1 LKYCL
6 TSLIFSP
13 KIFPSF
19 SNPVTFPLNK
29 KQDSPKLYRMKKYS
43 FVKMNGAG
51 NDFIVFN
58 KDEAAGLQFSPS
70 FIKKLCDRRFGIGA
84 DGVITVAKSEVHDF
98 EMEYFNADGTTG
110 TLCGNGARCA
120 IQFAEKFSISKG
132 KSVKFLSNGV
142 NFSGN
147 VLEDGLVKFNLNDP
161 ETLKENFLLN
171 ISGSE
176 INANFI
182 DTGSPHVV
190 FFLDDPTLKE
200 FNLNGQHKSI
210 DDFPVFSFGKEV
222 RYLNDFAPAGTNVN
236 FLEIRDSKIYIR
248 TYERGVEDE
257 TLACGTGSVAS
268 AIITYLQ
275 KQIPP
280 PLTLVTRGGDKLIVD
295 FSAEGTIIK
304 NVSLTGPAKINFT
317 GEYTF

>member
-1 LKYCL
+1 
-6 TSLIFSP
+6 
-13 KIFPSF
+13 
-19 SNPVTFPLNK
+19 
-29 KQDSPKLYRMKKYS
+29 MKKYS

-58 KDEAAGLQFSPS
+58 KDEVTGLQFSPS
-70 FIKKLCDRRFGIGA
+70 LIKKLCDRRFGIGA
-84 DGVITVAKSEVHDF
+84 DGVITVGRSEFHDF

-110 TLCGNGARCA
+110 ALCGNGARCA
-120 IQFAEKFSISKG
+120 IQFAEKFGISKG

-142 NFSGN
+142 NFSGE
-147 VLEDGLVKFNLNDP
+147 VLEDGFIRFNLNSPDS
-161 ETLKENFLLN
+161 LKENFIIN
-171 ISGSE
+171 VSGTE
-176 INANFI
+176 FNANFI
-182 DTGSPHVV
+182 NTGSPHVV

-200 FNLNGQHKSI
+200 FNFGGQYSSI
-210 DDFPVFSFGKEV
+210 EDFPVYKFGKEV
-222 RYLNDFAPAGTNVN
+222 RNLNAFAPAGTNVN
-236 FLEIRDSKIYIR
+236 FLEIKDSVIHIR

-268 AIITYLQ
+268 AIVTYLQ

-280 PLTLVTRGGDKLIVD
+280 PLTLVTRGGDKLIVA

-304 NVSLTGPAKINFT
+304 NVSLTGSAKINFT

>member
-1 LKYCL
+1 
-6 TSLIFSP
+6 
-13 KIFPSF
+13 
-19 SNPVTFPLNK
+19 
-29 KQDSPKLYRMKKYS
+29 MKKYS

-58 KDEAAGLQFSPS
+58 KDDVTGLQFSPS
-70 FIKKLCDRRFGIGA
+70 LIKKLCDRRFGIGS
-84 DGVITVAKSEVHDF
+84 DGIITVAKSEAHDF

-120 IQFAEKFSISKG
+120 IQFAENFGFSKS
-132 KSVKFLSNGV
+132 KSVKFLSNGN

-147 VLEDGLVKFNLNDP
+147 VLEDGLIRFNLNTPDS
-161 ETLKENFLLN
+161 LKENFVVKV
-171 ISGSE
+171 SGKE
-176 INANFI
+176 INTNFI
-182 DTGSPHVV
+182 NTGSPHVV

-200 FNLNGQHKSI
+200 FNLNGQYKSI
-210 DDFPVFSFGKEV
+210 EDFPVFSFGKEV
-222 RYLNDFAPAGTNVN
+222 RYSSAFAPAGTNVN
-236 FLEIRDSKIYIR
+236 FLEVKDSIIYIR

-268 AIITYLQ
+268 AIITFLQ

-295 FSAEGTIIK
+295 FSTEDKLIK

-317 GEYTF
+317 GEFTL

>member
-1 LKYCL
+1 
-6 TSLIFSP
+6 
-13 KIFPSF
+13 
-19 SNPVTFPLNK
+19 
-29 KQDSPKLYRMKKYS
+29 MKKYS

-58 KDEAAGLQFSPS
+58 KDEAVGLQFSPS

-84 DGVITVAKSEVHDF
+84 DGVITVTKSEALDF

-142 NFSGN
+142 NFSGE
-147 VLEDGLVKFNLNDP
+147 VLEDGFIRFNLNSPDS
-161 ETLKENFLLN
+161 LKENFIIN
-171 ISGSE
+171 VSGTE
-176 INANFI
+176 FNANFI
-182 DTGSPHVV
+182 NTGSPHVV

-200 FNLNGQHKSI
+200 SNFGARFISI
-210 DDFPVFSFGKEV
+210 EDFPVYSFGKEV
-222 RYLNDFAPAGTNVN
+222 RNLITFAPAGTNVN
-236 FLEIRDSKIYIR
+236 FIEIRDSIVYIR

-268 AIITYLQ
+268 AIITFLQ

>member
-1 LKYCL
+1 
-6 TSLIFSP
+6 
-13 KIFPSF
+13 
-19 SNPVTFPLNK
+19 
-29 KQDSPKLYRMKKYS
+29 MKKYS

-58 KDEAAGLQFSPS
+58 KDEAVGLQFASPL
-70 FIKKLCDRRFGIGA
+70 IKKLCDRRFGIGA
-84 DGVITVAKSEVHDF
+84 DGVITVAKSETHDF

-142 NFSGN
+142 DFSGK
-147 VLEDGLVKFNLNDP
+147 VLEDGFIRFNLNSPDS
-161 ETLKENFLLN
+161 LKENFIIN
-171 ISGSE
+171 VSGAE
-176 INANFI
+176 VNTNFI
-182 DTGSPHVV
+182 NTGSPHVV
-190 FFLDDPTLKE
+190 FFLDDPTIRKSHLSGE
-200 FNLNGQHKSI
+200 FISI
-210 DDFPVFSFGKEV
+210 DDFPVYSFGKEV
-222 RYLNDFAPAGTNVN
+222 RYLNTFAPSGTNVN
-236 FLEIRDSKIYIR
+236 FLEIRNSEIYIR

-268 AIITYLQ
+268 AIITFLQ

-304 NVSLTGPAKINFT
+304 NVSLTGPAKINFS
-317 GEYTF
+317 GEWTF